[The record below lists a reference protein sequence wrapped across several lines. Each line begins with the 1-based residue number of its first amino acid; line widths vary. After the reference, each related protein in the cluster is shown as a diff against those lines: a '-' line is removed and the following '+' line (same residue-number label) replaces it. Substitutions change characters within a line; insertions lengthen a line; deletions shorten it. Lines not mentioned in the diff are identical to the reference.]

1 MTSTN
6 DGVGQSA
13 CTRLYIEV
21 RRAED
26 GPVLLRKDVDDA
38 ELWDLRAE
46 AWQTLILRRGQPD
59 IALEDVRFD
68 LQANYECGDAG
79 RLTGIT
85 LETAGVGGQRLRYK
99 FTIHAFDHI
108 AAGASR
114 ELIHSGALQPCD
126 EPYYELFAETVSQ
139 QSPDVNDG
147 IAITT
152 SSAKLE
158 YVRFPIRRL
167 WQHAKR
173 IGPEGEQLSPVFYTH
188 DALSRAE
195 MFARRGGN
203 QQPPIETGCI
213 LVGTLCS
220 CPETGEFY
228 VVVRDALEAKDAASK
243 EFSLEYSDR
252 DWTRML
258 AILRARQS
266 RPEGRADRFA
276 GQGHGHPFLPANGAA
291 PCELCAGKPEVK
303 CARTS
308 CFVSLADSDWS
319 RAIFGR
325 QPWQLCHIF
334 GLNARAEHVD
344 KLFGLRNGQ
353 LLERGFAVVPEFVPD
368 EPSVNDPLQIADVQA
383 AATS

>member
-1 MTSTN
+1 MANTN
-6 DGVGQSA
+6 DPADESA
-13 CTRLYIEV
+13 CTRLYMNV
-21 RRAED
+21 RRAKA
-26 GPVLLRKDVDDA
+26 GPILVRKDVNDA
-38 ELWDLRAE
+38 EFGDLRAE
-46 AWQTLILRRGQPD
+46 AWRELILRRGQPD
-59 IALEDVRFD
+59 VALEDVRFD
-68 LQANYECGDAG
+68 LRPKHESGDAG
-79 RLTGIT
+79 RLVGFA
-85 LETAGVGGQRLRYK
+85 LETTGAGGQRLRYK
-99 FTIHAFDHI
+99 FTIDAVHHI
-108 AAGASR
+108 AAGVSR
-114 ELIHSGALQPCD
+114 ELIRSGALQPGD
-126 EPYYELFAETVSQ
+126 EYYYELFAETNSRP
-139 QSPDVNDG
+139 SPDLNDG

-152 SSAKLE
+152 SSAKLQ

-167 WQHAKR
+167 WQQATR
-173 IGPEGEQLSPVFYTH
+173 IGPEDDQWAPVFYTH

-203 QQPPIETGCI
+203 RQPPIETGCI

-228 VVVRDALEAKDAASK
+228 VVVRDALEARDAASK

-258 AILRARQS
+258 AVLRARQS

-276 GQGHGHPFLPANGAA
+276 GQGHGHPFLPANGAP

-353 LLERGFAVVPEFVPD
+353 LLERGYAVVPEFVPD
-368 EPSVNDPLQIADVQA
+368 EPPLNDPQQA
-383 AATS
+383 AGLQVATTS